1 MFRKVELDSV
11 GIGVVCEGH
20 QLAAVEKLIL
30 LAVRYVAVD
39 FGHPTLLDL
48 DKIRVGWK
56 SMVGVQC
63 ILFLWAQ
70 EVVVVVVAVINCCS
84 TTATAAA
91 AAAAGTT
98 AAALTS
104 L

>member
-1 MFRKVELDSV
+1 LFRKVKLDSV

-39 FGHPTLLDL
+39 FGHPALLDL

-63 ILFLWAQ
+63 VLFLWAQ
-70 EVVVVVVAVINCCS
+70 EVIVVVVAIIDCCS
-84 TTATAAA
+84 TTTAAA
-91 AAAAGTT
+91 AAAAAGGT
-98 AAALTS
+98 AAVT
-104 L
+104 

>member
-39 FGHPTLLDL
+39 FGHPALLDL
-48 DKIRVGWK
+48 DEVRVGRQ

-63 ILFLWAQ
+63 VLFLWAQ
-70 EVVVVVVAVINCCS
+70 EVIIVVVAVINCCS
-84 TTATAAA
+84 TSTAAA
-91 AAAAGTT
+91 TTGTTT

>member
-1 MFRKVELDSV
+1 MFSKVELDSV

-30 LAVRYVAVD
+30 LAIRYVTID
-39 FGHPTLLDL
+39 FGHPALLDL
-48 DKIRVGWK
+48 DKIRIGWK

-63 ILFLWAQ
+63 VLFLWAQ
-70 EVVVVVVAVINCCS
+70 EVIVVVVAVINCCN
-84 TTATAAA
+84 TTAT

-98 AAALTS
+98 AAALAS